1 MISPTASLFE
11 KIASKCVAEMD
22 RMLEEVEEGLQEA
35 GDKQRKNGA
44 KSRYEKCEE
53 VKAYA
58 DAFNKVLGEERTAKF
73 KDAATR
79 IQDVITTNT
88 VLDILS

>member
-1 MISPTASLFE
+1 MLDTFASHIPQSSLLDIRVSPLMISPSASLFE

-58 DAFNKVLGEERTAKF
+58 DAFNSS
-73 KDAATR
+73 TR
-79 IQDVITTNT
+79 
-88 VLDILS
+88 